1 MAVAVEVVVVAAAVL
16 GARALTEHLEDL
28 LLDVERL
35 GGRLAVVGAAVELG
49 GIAVLGGAAQRLQS
63 DERPRRRAGV
73 LQVVD
78 DEIEH
83 LGVRALHLRDL
94 LLDGEG
100 REVDVEARLDHQSVA
115 LDARALDADRR
126 ERLEVE
132 VRWR

>member
-1 MAVAVEVVVVAAAVL
+1 MVVEVEVWW
-16 GARALTEHLEDL
+16 RWRRQQHSHL

-49 GIAVLGGAAQRLQS
+49 GIAMLGGAAEGLER

-83 LGVRALHLRDL
+83 LRVRRLHLRDL
-94 LLDGEG
+94 LLDGERG
-100 REVDVEARLDHQSVA
+100 EVDVEARLDHQSVA
-115 LDARALDADRR
+115 LDARPLDADRR

-132 VRWR
+132 GWQR